1 MRVEQ
6 APFLKYHYQYP
17 VYSLAVLT
25 AVIIIFNL
33 DKVVADYLYQLQ
45 GNTWLW
51 KNAWLTENLLHKG
64 GRNLSISLALFVLG
78 ALIASWCYLP
88 WAGLRK
94 PLGYLLLALLGSSL
108 LVSALK
114 ASLAISCPW
123 EFDIYGG
130 HLPYI
135 NVVQQLIQRNGEGCF
150 PAGHASA
157 GYSWIALYF
166 FGLAFQSRLRWL
178 GLAVALLT
186 GLVFG
191 IAQQIRGAHFLSH
204 DLWTLA
210 ICWFCSLS
218 LYLIFFELPRIPQN
232 APMAVGELQ

>member
-88 WAGLRK
+88 WARLRK

-108 LVSALK
+108 LVGALK

-135 NVVQQLIQRNGEGCF
+135 NVVQQLIQRNGDGCF

-166 FGLAFQSRLRWL
+166 FGLSFQSPLRWL
-178 GLAVALLT
+178 GLAIALLA

-232 APMAVGELQ
+232 APMTVGELQ